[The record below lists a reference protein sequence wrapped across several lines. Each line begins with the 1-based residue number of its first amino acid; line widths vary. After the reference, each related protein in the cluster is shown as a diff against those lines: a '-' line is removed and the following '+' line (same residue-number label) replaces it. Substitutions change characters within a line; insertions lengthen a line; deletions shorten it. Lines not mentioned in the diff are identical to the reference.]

1 MFSIV
6 ERDEMIDIEMIDR
19 VSDYTRTLFGE
30 APAISQKK
38 YTEERFQTSLR
49 ERAKIDPKTGK

>member
-1 MFSIV
+1 MV
-6 ERDEMIDIEMIDR
+6 DIEMVDR
-19 VSDYTRTLFGE
+19 VADYTKTLFGE

-38 YTEERFQTSLR
+38 YTEEKFQTSLR